1 MKKEK
6 FIASTIILI
15 IGGLITKFL
24 GMLIKIIM
32 TRIVGVEGISLYVLV
47 FPTFALFMTLSQ
59 LGFPIAISKLVA
71 EEKYNNK
78 NLIFSIFPFSILLN
92 LILMFLIFILAPYI
106 SVYLLKDARC
116 YYPILAIAFVL
127 PFDST
132 SAILRGYFFGKQR
145 MIPHVVSNATEQVVR
160 LFLILFFIPRLLEQG
175 IVYAVVGLI
184 LVNVVSELFSSLVL
198 FFFMPK
204 HIKIT
209 SDDKKVNKNN
219 ILNVLNIALPTTG
232 GRIIGSIG
240 YFLEPILITSSMLLS
255 GYSKE
260 FITLQ
265 YGIIEGFV
273 IPLLML
279 PSFFSNAISSALIPV
294 VSKANSDNNKIYIRR
309 KLKQAI
315 TISLSIGVVTTL
327 ILMISPDYFLNL
339 IYNQYSGGTYLR
351 FIAPFFLFHYIQSP
365 LASIL
370 QSMDKA
376 KEMMLDNLK
385 GTILRSIL
393 IFVLGTLSVGIYGFL
408 IAMVVNIIF
417 VTFMHWKHIKKELY

>member
-92 LILMFLIFILAPYI
+92 LILMFLIFIFAPYI

-160 LFLILFFIPRLLEQG
+160 LFLILIFIPQLLEQG

-209 SDDKKVNKNN
+209 SDDKKINKNS
-219 ILNVLNIALPTTG
+219 ILNILNIALPTTG

-294 VSKANSDNNKIYIRR
+294 VSKASSDNNKNYIKR
-309 KLKQAI
+309 KLKQAV
-315 TISLSIGVVTTL
+315 TISLFIGIITTG
-327 ILMISPDYFLNL
+327 ILMISPSFFLNL
-339 IYNQYSGGTYLR
+339 IYRQSSGEKYLR

-370 QSMDKA
+370 QSMNKA
-376 KEMMLDNLK
+376 KDMMLDNLK
-385 GTILRSIL
+385 GTIIRSIL
-393 IFVLGTLSVGIYGFL
+393 IFVLGTLSIGIYGFL
-408 IAMVVNIIF
+408 IAMIVNIIF
-417 VTFMHWKHIKKELY
+417 VTFMHWQHIKKELY

>member
-6 FIASTIILI
+6 FIASTIVLI

-59 LGFPIAISKLVA
+59 LGFPIAISKSVA

-78 NLIFSIFPFSILLN
+78 NLIFSIFPFSIVLN
-92 LILMFLIFILAPYI
+92 LTLMFLIFILAPYI
-106 SVYLLKDARC
+106 SVYLLKDVRC

-145 MIPHVVSNATEQVVR
+145 MIPHVVSNATEQIVR
-160 LFLILFFIPRLLEQG
+160 LILIILFVPSLLKKG

-204 HIKIT
+204 KIRIT
-209 SDDKKVNKNN
+209 SEDRKVDKNN
-219 ILNVLNIALPTTG
+219 IHNILNIALPTTG

-240 YFLEPILITSSMLLS
+240 YFFEPILITSSMLLS

-273 IPLLML
+273 VPLLML
-279 PSFFSNAISSALIPV
+279 PSFFSNAISNALIPV
-294 VSKANSDNNKIYIRR
+294 VSKANSDNNKMYIRR
-309 KLKQAI
+309 KLKQAVI
-315 TISLSIGVVTTL
+315 ISLLIGIVTTTV
-327 ILMISPDYFLNL
+327 LMISPSFFLNL
-339 IYNQYSGGTYLR
+339 IYKQKSGGNYLR

-393 IFVLGTLSVGIYGFL
+393 IFVLGTLSIGIYGFL
-408 IAMVVNIIF
+408 IAMVVNIVF
-417 VTFMHWKHIKKELY
+417 VTFMHWRHIKKELY